1 MFDRTKRQ
9 PEQVDQPSSFP
20 VAVANGDGHV
30 IDALDLDHENRPAPR
45 AESPQLIS
53 TLPPDGKD
61 LPLERSAR
69 RPSTHPPPPQVPLP
83 PPVQP
88 THLHLSPP
96 PSSHRT

>member
-69 RPSTHPPPPQVPLP
+69 RPSTHPPSPKLPLP
-83 PPVQP
+83 ARVQP
-88 THLHLSPP
+88 NHLHFWPARQSE
-96 PSSHRT
+96 R